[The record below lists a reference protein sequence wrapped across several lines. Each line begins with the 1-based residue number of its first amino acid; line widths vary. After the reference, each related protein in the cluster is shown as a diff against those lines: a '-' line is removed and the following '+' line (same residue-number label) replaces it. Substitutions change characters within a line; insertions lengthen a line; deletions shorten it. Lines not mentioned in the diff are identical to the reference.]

1 MTDCPLRPRVT
12 LEVAGQTREKAASP
26 ENGWEEWMEW
36 NATATHSHPD
46 QQPTPPSDVAGEDAR
61 GQSVRITKPAHTSLQ
76 SAKKRKLSGEPVRMT
91 ISTGG
96 SLEGKSTA
104 MQNRSHSIVEK
115 RYRTNLNE
123 KIAELR
129 TSIPALREDRQSPGE
144 AEGSASA
151 LKHNKATILT
161 KAIEYI
167 HLLEKRNAYL
177 EEANDALRSYARQA
191 TRGFDKDESKSNNE
205 PPLTS
210 LDPSKSSSMDAE
222 SPSTSTEEPRGL
234 IPVPEEMKRLR
245 NVPPQPHYADQA
257 PFIDQTEQMSSSTG
271 SVTVKG
277 GKLFG
282 KLMMGSVAGLMIID
296 KFAGSS
302 SDRKHDRGLFALPF
316 SSSITSLQLLLPFQ
330 AQLASIPYSFLLL
343 PLFRGLLIFCVLGL
357 LLFLYLFNSKPKL
370 GKPPPMTARSSAPSP
385 SASPIEVRRNAWLTS
400 IQTVWVP
407 RHSMLPEML
416 ALVSETLA
424 YMTRQ
429 FLGWRSYSW
438 LTGRSEEE
446 ETARVRAWEI
456 ALDAQ
461 LTGGDAE
468 LNKIRLVLTLWA
480 SGTLP
485 KTPARLMLKA
495 LHIRVL
501 FWQASNSVWIC
512 NACDS
517 AARKLAQYQWNLAQ
531 KMLVMTMEATNSH
544 EDTLPKHLITLL
556 RRPIEDVLTDANIQ
570 RAHNLAWN
578 RAIGGTK
585 SELEKDS
592 IVEDT
597 AMCGP
602 LDILALWWTDTKLQQ
617 GLNEFI
623 KLGERSHYGLALI
636 NLARRTAPP
645 GSVSSI
651 RALAATAIISDVDR
665 VSNIMELTQALPLP
679 KTTSV
684 PSSFAH
690 INAFPKA
697 VDKDT
702 LVAIKCA
709 EALLKVTS
717 SERQSDYLYEALE
730 LLGETFYD
738 LIAIDLLAFTAA
750 HQLVSV
756 LLRHPDLARPHLRT
770 LKQILSNTIVQMDGP
785 TKYNRLYKPP
795 LQKLLEVGIMKR
807 RASYASVDTGYGSM
821 SDEEP
826 PS

>member
-1 MTDCPLRPRVT
+1 MSPNSTHSILSLPRMDVSAKK
-12 LEVAGQTREKAASP
+12 EAKASSP
-26 ENGWEEWMEW
+26 EDEWEDWMEW
-36 NATATHSHPD
+36 NATTAQIHD
-46 QQPTPPSDVAGEDAR
+46 QQPTPPSDIAGEGTHRHISR
-61 GQSVRITKPAHTSLQ
+61 GAEFSDTSPQ
-76 SAKKRKLSGEPVRMT
+76 SAKKRKLSTEPTTTMA
-91 ISTGG
+91 STSGF
-96 SLEGKSTA
+96 SEGKSTSV
-104 MQNRSHSIVEK
+104 QNRSHSIVEK
-115 RYRTNLNE
+115 RYRTNLND

-129 TSIPALREDRQSPGE
+129 NSIPALRENGQSPVEVG
-144 AEGSASA
+144 GSAPA
-151 LKHNKATILT
+151 FKHNKATILT

-167 HLLEKRNAYL
+167 RLLEKRNSYL
-177 EEANDALRSYARQA
+177 EEANDALRNYARQT
-191 TRGFDKDESKSNNE
+191 TREIDNHENNPRNE
-205 PPLTS
+205 TLPSRANISETS
-210 LDPSKSSSMDAE
+210 PVDIQP
-222 SPSTSTEEPRGL
+222 PSTDSKEPRGL

-245 NVPPQPHYADQA
+245 DIPPQPHYADQT
-257 PFIDQTEQMSSSTG
+257 PFIDQPEETSSSSG
-271 SVTVKG
+271 SVSIRG

-282 KLMMGSVAGLMIID
+282 KLMVGSVAGLMIMD
-296 KFAGSS
+296 KLAGSS
-302 SDRKHDRGLFALPF
+302 SEQKRERGLFAIPFASSLP
-316 SSSITSLQLLLPFQ
+316 SLRLIWTFQ
-330 AQLASIPYSFLLL
+330 AHLATIPYSFLLL
-343 PLFRGLLIFCVLGL
+343 PVLRGLLIFCVLGL

-370 GKPPPMTARSSAPSP
+370 GKPPPMAALSSTPSP
-385 SASPIEVRRNAWLTS
+385 SASPVEVRRNAWLTS

-429 FLGWRSYSW
+429 LLGWRSYSW

-446 ETARVRAWEI
+446 ETARIRAWEI

-517 AARKLAQYQWNLAQ
+517 AARKLARYQWNLAQ
-531 KMLVMTMEATNSH
+531 KMLGETIRS
-544 EDTLPKHLITLL
+544 EDDSLPKHLVNLL
-556 RRPIEDVLTDANIQ
+556 RQPFEDVLTDVNIQ

-578 RAIGGTK
+578 RPA
-585 SELEKDS
+585 SDAQADLEKDS

-602 LDILALWWTDTKLQQ
+602 LDIVALWWTDSKLQR

-623 KLGERSHYGLALI
+623 KLGGRSQSSLSLI

-645 GSVSSI
+645 GSVSYI
-651 RALAATAIISDVDR
+651 RALTATAVISEVDLAPN
-665 VSNIMELTQALPLP
+665 VTELLQAVPLP
-679 KTTSV
+679 SSTLV
-684 PSSFAH
+684 PSSFAN

-697 VDKDT
+697 IDKDT
-702 LVAIKCA
+702 LVAIRCA
-709 EALLKVTS
+709 EALMNVTS
-717 SERQSDYLYEALE
+717 SQRQPEYLYEALE

-738 LIAIDLLAFTAA
+738 LISIDLLAFTAA

-756 LLRHPDLARPHLRT
+756 LLRHPALDRQHLRT
-770 LKQILSNTIVQMDGP
+770 LKQILSNTTVQMDGP
-785 TKYNRLYKPP
+785 AKYNRLYKLP
-795 LQKLLEVGIMKR
+795 LRNLLEIGIMKR

-821 SDEEP
+821 SDEDA
-826 PS
+826 S